1 MENAKT
7 ANCTLILL
15 KMALHVWQILA
26 SLIRSLWLMVFAKTA
41 LATSNLML
49 MGKSVFLTCAR
60 IIRLVNKDQLVNG
73 SAKIVKNIR

>member
-1 MENAKT
+1 
-7 ANCTLILL
+7 
-15 KMALHVWQILA
+15 
-26 SLIRSLWLMVFAKTA
+26 MVFAKTA